1 MRRASPLSARRCT
14 LRCRTSPRRRWP
26 GAVALV
32 MWNMRKRHFSHCC
45 KTAAARIA
53 VKGAPLSSA
62 FIEAKRRPLTATA
75 AEATRVSAPG
85 CPFSLDPLLSTRLQ
99 ESAPQRA
106 RRLPTS
112 TRVFVCK
119 RDPAKLMIFKM
130 FTHVNTGARRALHS
144 YPVGDDVSPLHPLRS
159 SAGRSR
165 PGQRRRTD
173 AERWPDLAR
182 TGPDTVRAAFDF
194 RSMTGR
200 EPAPLSRQ
208 A

>member
-1 MRRASPLSARRCT
+1 MVSTFQHSAGCATEPRKRPRCCT
-14 LRCRTSPRRRWP
+14 LRCWTSPRRRWP

-32 MWNMRKRHFSHCC
+32 MGNMRKRHFSHSW
-45 KTAAARIA
+45 KTPAARIA

-130 FTHVNTGARRALHS
+130 FTHVNPRAPQGALQL
-144 YPVGDDVSPLHPLRS
+144 P
-159 SAGRSR
+159 
-165 PGQRRRTD
+165 
-173 AERWPDLAR
+173 RW
-182 TGPDTVRAAFDF
+182 G
-194 RSMTGR
+194 
-200 EPAPLSRQ
+200 
-208 A
+208 